1 MKMKIVTRPIMTE
14 GRIPKMSKKKIIVL
28 SVSAV
33 IAAAGAVLAV
43 LRHKGIV

>member
-1 MKMKIVTRPIMTE
+1 MMITAPNMTE
-14 GRIPKMSKKKIIVL
+14 GRIPMMSKKKIIVL

-33 IAAAGAVLAV
+33 IAAAGAVFAV